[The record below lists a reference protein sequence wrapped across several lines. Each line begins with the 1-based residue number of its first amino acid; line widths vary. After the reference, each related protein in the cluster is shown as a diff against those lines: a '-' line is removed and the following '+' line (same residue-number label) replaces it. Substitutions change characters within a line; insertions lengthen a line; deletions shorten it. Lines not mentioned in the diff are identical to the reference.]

1 MGLYIS
7 LTRES
12 EKNEYVLVNNL
23 IGNVVT
29 QLFSGVIM
37 EAKRTCSQDYVSF

>member
-1 MGLYIS
+1 MGIFIVDS
-7 LTRES
+7 GKV
-12 EKNEYVLVNNL
+12 KNVYVLINNL